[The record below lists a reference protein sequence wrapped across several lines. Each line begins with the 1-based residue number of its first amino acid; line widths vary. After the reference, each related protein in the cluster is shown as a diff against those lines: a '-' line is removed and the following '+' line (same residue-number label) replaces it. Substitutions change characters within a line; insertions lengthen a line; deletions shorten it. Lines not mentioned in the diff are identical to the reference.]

1 MAVVGLLLFWPV
13 VFLCAGVAILIGAA
27 GAVVNSLA
35 FPLLIASTVASAVA
49 FGVAVHAAWRRFH
62 DHVDI
67 PLRSVVIAE
76 AVILAVAFALF
87 CAATFY
93 GANALVDWLQA

>member
-49 FGVAVHAAWRRFH
+49 CGVAVHAAWRRFQREW
-62 DHVDI
+62 VRPEI
-67 PLRSVVIAE
+67 VSVKMRGV
-76 AVILAVAFALF
+76 L
-87 CAATFY
+87 
-93 GANALVDWLQA
+93 

>member
-35 FPLLIASTVASAVA
+35 FPLLIASAVA
-49 FGVAVHAAWRRFH
+49 CGVAVHAAWRRFH
-62 DHVDI
+62 DHADV

-76 AVILAVAFALF
+76 VAILAVAFALF